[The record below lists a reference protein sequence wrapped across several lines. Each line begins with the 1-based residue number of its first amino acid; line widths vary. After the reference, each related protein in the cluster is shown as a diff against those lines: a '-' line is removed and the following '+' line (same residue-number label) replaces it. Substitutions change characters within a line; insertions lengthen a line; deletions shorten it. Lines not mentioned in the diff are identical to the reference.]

1 MGLPTEEWSVVMER
15 QKFITQ
21 LEHMQNTNA
30 TLLALLKANR
40 ETTIHDEAVWAVRST
55 CEDFIS
61 MTGWA
66 IASLRR
72 ESND

>member
-1 MGLPTEEWSVVMER
+1 MALPTEEWSVVMER

-40 ETTIHDEAVWAVRST
+40 EMTIHDEAVWAVRST

-61 MTGWA
+61 MMEWA
-66 IASLRR
+66 RR
-72 ESND
+72 KDHE

>member
-61 MTGWA
+61 MMDWA
-66 IASLRR
+66 RR
-72 ESND
+72 EPND

>member
-15 QKFITQ
+15 QNFITQ

>member
-61 MTGWA
+61 KTGWA